1 MEKVVCNECVDFTL
15 PNKLKNK
22 EYKILKTLKDDKRS
36 EVLLLEID
44 KNKYVYK
51 VPKEKNKR
59 IWQRFISLFRGSE
72 SKREYKNYLR
82 ILNSGFKGP
91 IPIMYWEKK
100 CFGMSFDSFL
110 LISYIEGKPAT
121 FKNLNLVAEE
131 LKKIHEKGYLHGDS
145 QLSNFMIV
153 KNKIFLID
161 AKLIKNIYRKVGEI
175 YEFIY
180 LEESCHKQVDIYD
193 KKTLNYKLAKSLNNY
208 LHWIGKMKKVIRGKE
223 R

>member
-22 EYKILKTLKDDKRS
+22 EYKVLKTLKDDKRS

-145 QLSNFMIV
+145 QLSNFMIE
-153 KNKIFLID
+153 KNKVFLID

-193 KKTLNYKLAKSLNNY
+193 KKNLNYKLAKSLNNY
-208 LHWIGKMKKVIRGKE
+208 LHWIGKMKKVIRRKE